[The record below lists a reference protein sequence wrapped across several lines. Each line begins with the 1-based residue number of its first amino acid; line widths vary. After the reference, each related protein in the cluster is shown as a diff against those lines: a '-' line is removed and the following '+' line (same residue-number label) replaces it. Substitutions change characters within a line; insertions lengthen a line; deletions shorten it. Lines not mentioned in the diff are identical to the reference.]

1 MKRATKLFFL
11 LLSPLVLAACTVGRT
26 DAGGVVFGPELG
38 APLPEGAAQTA
49 GAIGGML
56 FGPVGASVGAG
67 VVGLLGLV
75 VQRHGAAAKA
85 KGELEATN
93 REWSAASDH
102 YNPPPKA
109 TEKA

>member
-56 FGPVGASVGAG
+56 FIPSPAIATRGAMRAVTRCH
-67 VVGLLGLV
+67 VV
-75 VQRHGAAAKA
+75 
-85 KGELEATN
+85 
-93 REWSAASDH
+93 S
-102 YNPPPKA
+102 P
-109 TEKA
+109 